1 MSWGIDFN
9 ADIFLSHQDYSEN
22 IYQVEDKINSNTEAI
37 QDCITKLSMIASS
50 TDLKGIV
57 PKDYQD
63 EPIDWI
69 QVEVKQQVEMLKE
82 YFVENKLLELYK
94 EYLIEKNE
102 SKNKK
107 TQ

>member
-22 IYQVEDKINSNTEAI
+22 IYQVEDRINSNTEAI

-69 QVEVKQQVEMLKE
+69 QVEVKQQIEMLKE
-82 YFVENKLLELYK
+82 YFIENKLLELYK

-102 SKNKK
+102 SKNKE
-107 TQ
+107 TT

>member
-1 MSWGIDFN
+1 MSWGVDFN
-9 ADIFLSHQDYSEN
+9 ADIFLYHQDYSEN
-22 IYQVEDKINSNTEAI
+22 IYQVEDKINLNIEAI

-102 SKNKK
+102 SKNKE
-107 TQ
+107 TT